1 MIKLALGRYLKEGNE
16 YKEIYEAEDGEK
28 VFGDHLRR
36 LIQMVKN
43 WAQQKTS
50 IRWWEAWQTP
60 DITELRRIYTSAA
73 WRVRS
78 DRSGVE
84 ESNEASK
91 SYKNAVDLAKRKYWN
106 DFLANANKND
116 VWMAHQFRKQRQ
128 PVMIPGGHHDTSD
141 QTSQKIMKYLFPSSN
156 DLKPPKVFRR
166 TELEEDSCISK
177 KIILRPISP
186 RSPCAPDLPGA
197 YNVNSSSGYVCADLF
212 RLEVKGPRQMRPDAT
227 GSVWMHGTQPF
238 CVQTP

>member
-1 MIKLALGRYLKEGNE
+1 VIKLALGRYLEEGDE

-50 IRWWEAWQTP
+50 IRWWEAWQTL

-73 WRVRS
+73 WPVRS

-84 ESNEASK
+84 ENNEASK
-91 SYKNAVDLAKRKYWN
+91 SYKNAIDLAKRKYWN

-116 VWMAHQFRKQRQ
+116 VWTAHQFRKQRQ
-128 PVMIPGGHHDTSD
+128 PLMIPGGHHDTSD
-141 QTSQKIMKYLFPSSN
+141 QTSQKIMKYFFPSSN
-156 DLKPPKVFRR
+156 DPKPPKVFQR

-177 KIILRPISP
+177 KIILHRICP
-186 RSPCAPDLPGA
+186 RSPCGPDLPGA
-197 YNVNSSSGYVCADLF
+197 YNVNSSSGCVRVGLVH
-212 RLEVKGPRQMRPDAT
+212 LELKGPPQMRPDAT
-227 GSVWMHGTQPF
+227 GSV
-238 CVQTP
+238 